1 MGKSTYPLDEV
12 GSVQFFI
19 CGTERKERIFVVR
32 SNIKRDSAKEVETKL
47 SHLRLRT
54 NHLLS
59 TIVTTSHRKKEDINS

>member
-1 MGKSTYPLDEV
+1 MKLDLSSFSFVELR
-12 GSVQFFI
+12 
-19 CGTERKERIFVVR
+19 EKERIFVVR

-47 SHLRLRT
+47 SHLGLRT